1 LALPAATGAVSTFTG
16 DNTPMPFLAAELN
29 IFLNNQSASNGVGD
43 NQIVY
48 DDNTSD
54 AALQRLLANEVDFAM
69 VIPLIMRQDLL
80 DTATAL
86 DEVSLFP
93 LFWISLVPVHSL
105 PLQPSDPPLVMTPD
119 VIADIHST
127 VIRYWDDPVKLQ
139 LDLLVL
145 LFIRIHC
152 ADQRS
157 LRSILFGRAQ
167 PISPYNITACVPT
180 GFAKLI
186 KMRCTC
192 NFCQLS
198 TSTILSPNSPQII
211 RLPLTRLGLGSISRI
226 SILLLMIFRVCIWM
240 RLGWLRLRAYV
251 DCVQRS
257 QSPFYW
263 PKFLTGSALFLTQT
277 LSLSQ

>member
-1 LALPAATGAVSTFTG
+1 
-16 DNTPMPFLAAELN
+16 MPFLAAELN

-127 VIRYWDDPVKLQ
+127 
-139 LDLLVL
+139 
-145 LFIRIHC
+145 
-152 ADQRS
+152 RS

-226 SILLLMIFRVCIWM
+226 SILLLMIFR
-240 RLGWLRLRAYV
+240 
-251 DCVQRS
+251 RS

-277 LSLSQ
+277 LSLSHLIKRSASHQRTGGCFNASCEKLVTVTRTTLRPCVLRCMRARIQLVGLSAQ